1 MVMKSGNCKRSE
13 IVRERTTGRTFL
25 QFLTYFKLRISGE
38 GCSSASVV
46 LNRPP
51 SREIFLRR
59 VADIWSWCPH
69 AGKLSSVWPLLLV
82 AESTEFESALYSPLK
97 PVSVLTLSCSQPNV
111 PM

>member
-25 QFLTYFKLRISGE
+25 QFLTCFKLRISGE

-51 SREIFLRR
+51 SREIFLEGLQIYGVGARTLENFLQSGR
-59 VADIWSWCPH
+59 CCW
-69 AGKLSSVWPLLLV
+69 WPSRLNLNP
-82 AESTEFESALYSPLK
+82 LYILH
-97 PVSVLTLSCSQPNV
+97 
-111 PM
+111 